1 MHIDQALM
9 AYLKSLAGL
18 TALVGTRIH
27 FIRVPQGTAMPYV
40 IILDVSNVIPA
51 DLKGVL
57 DIEEP
62 NKQISTY
69 ASTKEGATAVA
80 DQLRNALDDFSGTLS
95 GITVQH
101 IRRLTDTMTDYLG
114 EDGTTPV
121 HIADL
126 EFSITYRKE

>member
-1 MHIDQALM
+1 MRIDQALM
-9 AYLKSLAGL
+9 AYLKGLAGL

-62 NKQISTY
+62 NKQISAY
-69 ASTKEGATAVA
+69 ASTKDGATAVA

>member
-1 MHIDQALM
+1 MRIDQALM
-9 AYLKSLAGL
+9 AYLKGQAGL

-40 IILDVSNVIPA
+40 VLIDVSNVIPA

-57 DIEEP
+57 DIEQP
-62 NKQISTY
+62 NKQFSAY

-80 DQLRNALDDFSGTLS
+80 DQLRSALDDFSGTLS
-95 GITVQH
+95 GLKVQH

-114 EDGTTPV
+114 EDGTTPA
-121 HIADL
+121 HIAVL
-126 EFSITYRKE
+126 EYEITHEKE